1 MIDPAEDSPFHGQ
14 RPSQEHERPSREH
27 RMARLVGPLAIGALA
42 LLLVLAG
49 YYRPILRGGL
59 KSASITGDAALYAY
73 QFARAGELSGQWWKM
88 GQDDLI
94 GAPTSPCSASIRESS
109 RVSTSSWPPA

>member
-1 MIDPAEDSPFHGQ
+1 MIDSAEDSPFHEHGHGQ

-27 RMARLVGPLAIGALA
+27 SMAAGRAACDRGPGPIVGPGR
-42 LLLVLAG
+42 LLSAHSPG
-49 YYRPILRGGL
+49 GGL
-59 KSASITGDAALYAY
+59 KSAPVTGDAAFYAY

-94 GAPTSPCSASIRESS
+94 GAP
-109 RVSTSSWPPA
+109 